1 MIDGWAADKDNKTT
15 LDELLDTYIAHYNDC
30 FSSHADKIHFGLH
43 ICRGNFKGSRHF
55 SEGGYDRIATL
66 LFQKLCFHTYY
77 LEYDTERAGGFEPLQ
92 QLPAHKRVVLGVVS
106 SKFNTMEDKDAM
118 VKRVR
123 EAAQHMAKGSG
134 ETPDQAL
141 QRLSVSPQC
150 GFASH
155 EEGNAIT
162 WDGMVDKLKL
172 VRAIA
177 DDIWKAEP

>member
-106 SKFNTMEDKDAM
+106 RPPT
-118 VKRVR
+118 RR
-123 EAAQHMAKGSG
+123 C
-134 ETPDQAL
+134 
-141 QRLSVSPQC
+141 SVSRSRPSVGLRATRRAMPSLGTVWWPSSSLCVPLPMIFGRESHKNAQC
-150 GFASH
+150 
-155 EEGNAIT
+155 
-162 WDGMVDKLKL
+162 D
-172 VRAIA
+172 
-177 DDIWKAEP
+177 